1 MRGNVTHF
9 IFASSVDQG
18 MQVKEVSWASGH
30 LYAQEFCISME
41 MRKCE
46 RDGDVQGSINN

>member
-9 IFASSVDQG
+9 MFSRSVDQG
-18 MQVKEVSWASGH
+18 MQVREVSWAPGH
-30 LYAQEFCISME
+30 PYAQGFCISME

-46 RDGDVQGSINN
+46 RDGDVQGSINS